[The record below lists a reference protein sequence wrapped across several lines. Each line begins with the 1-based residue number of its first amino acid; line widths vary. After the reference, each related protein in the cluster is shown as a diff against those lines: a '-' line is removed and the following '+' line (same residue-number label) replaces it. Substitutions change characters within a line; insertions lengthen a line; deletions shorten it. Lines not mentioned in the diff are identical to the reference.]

1 MTQVSTLTLAQL
13 MDEHGNEVRRV
24 LMRRLGCR
32 ETAADVLQ
40 ESFHRLA
47 ASGLWRE
54 AVNPRALLYRIA
66 GNLATDY
73 ERRRKVESRYIDP
86 EPADDDTAAFGVTPE
101 QIVESRERL
110 DLLLAAIQQ
119 LPPQCQRVFLLRK
132 FEDIGQQE
140 IADRLGISRNMV
152 EKHLR
157 HALIVLRKGLGDM

>member
-13 MDEHGNEVRRV
+13 MDEHGDEVRKV

-32 ETAADVLQ
+32 DTAADVLQ

-47 ASGLWRE
+47 ASGLWRR
-54 AVNPRALLYRIA
+54 AANPRALLYRIA

-73 ERRRKVESRYIDP
+73 ERRRKVENRYIDA
-86 EPADDDTAAFGVTPE
+86 EPAEDDAAACELTPE

-110 DLLLAAIQQ
+110 DLLLKAVQQ
-119 LPPQCQRVFLLRK
+119 LPPQCRRVFLLRK
-132 FEDIGQQE
+132 FDELSQQE

-157 HALIVLRKGLGDM
+157 HALVLLRKSLDEA